1 MTRGLET
8 LFPIFIT
15 VYISIFS
22 IQYSQVHNFTVID
35 QKVNR
40 YFTGCKLQ
48 ILQMHVTAIVFS
60 SHAIHKYDL
69 LYNN

>member
-8 LFPIFIT
+8 LFPTFPIFHNCIGIFQFLVL
-15 VYISIFS
+15 VYCLFS
-22 IQYSQVHNFTVID
+22 LVHKFTFID
-35 QKVNR
+35 QKVNE

-60 SHAIHKYDL
+60 T
-69 LYNN
+69 